1 MGRRNEVERKP
12 DMAEL
17 LEPEC
22 VVVLAI
28 DCIVRIEPVGV
39 FRTNQA
45 L

>member
-1 MGRRNEVERKP
+1 MGRRNEVEREP

-28 DCIVRIEPVGV
+28 DRMVRIEPVGV
-39 FRTNQA
+39 FQTDRA